1 MLSNITTGVTIN
13 MLKTDDHRYTLKMLG
28 EETSLKWFIVFPIS
42 SFFSGGR
49 GEGGEGEEYTGR
61 VRQREEKISLEKLN
75 HLQTSRKFVKS
86 L

>member
-13 MLKTDDHRYTLKMLG
+13 MLKAYDHRYTWKMLG
-28 EETSLKWFIVFPIS
+28 EETSINWFIIFSVS
-42 SFFSGGR
+42 SYFSGGR
-49 GEGGEGEEYTGR
+49 GEGGEGEEDTGGL
-61 VRQREEKISLEKLN
+61 RQREEKISLEKLN